1 MINCV
6 KCFLEVNKNSAVAS
20 DVLKMTERCSDL
32 SSVSSLRILVGILFG
47 PADFL
52 GPAKWRVT
60 VCGEL
65 RFMT

>member
-20 DVLKMTERCSDL
+20 DILKMTERCSDL
-32 SSVSSLRILVGILFG
+32 SSVSSLRILVGMLFG

-52 GPAKWRVT
+52 GPAK
-60 VCGEL
+60 
-65 RFMT
+65 